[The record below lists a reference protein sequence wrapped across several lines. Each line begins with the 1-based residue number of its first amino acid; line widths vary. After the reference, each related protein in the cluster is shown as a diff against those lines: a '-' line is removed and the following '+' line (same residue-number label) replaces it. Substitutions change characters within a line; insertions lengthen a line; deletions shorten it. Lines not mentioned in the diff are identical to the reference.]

1 MKMPEEREKGIEE
14 LREAIMTENSLKL
27 MIRH

>member
-27 MIRH
+27 IRH